1 MTFSGPD
8 WSVWVYDS
16 SFEPPI
22 TPICATGKNTISV
35 ATPGSRSPRPLSV
48 LYYHTIT
55 NSTKP
60 QHPTCMYVSYYGD
73 SPRGASRR
81 LLRGWETGGADCRY
95 AVTI

>member
-35 ATPGSRSPRPLSV
+35 TSQCLF
-48 LYYHTIT
+48 L
-55 NSTKP
+55 
-60 QHPTCMYVSYYGD
+60 
-73 SPRGASRR
+73 R
-81 LLRGWETGGADCRY
+81 LLALSHHSRAPGTAHTPAGTHGEPAGVRAQWP
-95 AVTI
+95 

>member
-35 ATPGSRSPRPLSV
+35 ATHGLREAKRA
-48 LYYHTIT
+48 
-55 NSTKP
+55 
-60 QHPTCMYVSYYGD
+60 
-73 SPRGASRR
+73 RGRAASRCES
-81 LLRGWETGGADCRY
+81 LVADER
-95 AVTI
+95 